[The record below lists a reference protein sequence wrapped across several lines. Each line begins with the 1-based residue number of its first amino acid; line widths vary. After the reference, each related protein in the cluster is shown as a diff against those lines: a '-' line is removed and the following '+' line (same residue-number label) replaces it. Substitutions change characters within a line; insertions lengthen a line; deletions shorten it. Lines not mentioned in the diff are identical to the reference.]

1 MTREHKNL
9 FTICIILS
17 AFVFFVS
24 AYLNFSYLHPDEYFQ
39 IVEFASFKLGITHS
53 VMLSWEYADKIR
65 PGLQPF
71 LSFEIFR
78 FLDLIHVRDHYTHL
92 FALRFLSMLFTLFS
106 ISIFCIVN
114 LRIIPP
120 RYHRLYI
127 LTTFLFWAPYMFG
140 VRFSSEAWSGDIILL
155 ATSLLLYLDSDDK
168 LPKRNG
174 LYFAIGLLLG
184 FAFLFRFQTAFFS
197 VGMGAWLLFIKREKF
212 TSLLLLIAG
221 VSASLTLGLITDR
234 WLYGEWV
241 CSPWLYFQSNILKG
255 VAGEFGTSPFYTY
268 FIMLFTFLSPII
280 GAIAL
285 LSLFF
290 LFVRLP
296 KHIYTWMLLPFLLG
310 HSLIGHKEL
319 RFMFPLMLFL
329 PAVCILVYQV
339 MKENDILSKLYNNK
353 AIRKFTIILLLLC
366 NFSFLLVFVIAAR
379 SVSNDP
385 KNFAP
390 YIHQVANLSPVNI
403 IYTDPEAH
411 PYILPHSRYKSDIY
425 PEYMSEKNISNTKL
439 GSWDSITTLPQI
451 NAIQLISANKYEI
464 EHIPSMHATLSR
476 SIVVASTLPEW
487 LSGLPLAKYLG
498 QGVKDELDKNDYL
511 LIELRR

>member
-1 MTREHKNL
+1 MTRENKKL
-9 FTICIILS
+9 FTICIFLS
-17 AFVFFVS
+17 AFAFLLS

-53 VMLSWEYADKIR
+53 DMLSWEYADKIR

-78 FLDLIHVRDHYTHL
+78 FLDLIHIRDHYAHL
-92 FALRFLSMLFTLFS
+92 FVLRLLSMLFTLFS
-106 ISIFCIVN
+106 ISVFCIVN
-114 LRIIPP
+114 LRIILPK
-120 RYHRLYI
+120 YHRLYI

-168 LPKRNG
+168 LPKHNG
-174 LYFAIGLLLG
+174 LYFAIGSLLG

-197 VGMGAWLLFIKREKF
+197 VGIGAWLLFIKREKLTSVLLLTVGVA
-212 TSLLLLIAG
+212 TSLLL
-221 VSASLTLGLITDR
+221 GLVTDR

-255 VAGEFGTSPFYTY
+255 VAGEFGTSPFYSY
-268 FIMLFTFLSPII
+268 IIMLFTFLSPVI
-280 GAIAL
+280 GTIAL
-285 LSLFF
+285 FSLIF
-290 LFVRLP
+290 LFIKLP
-296 KHIYTWMLLPFLLG
+296 KHIYTWLLLPFLLA

-319 RFMFPLMLFL
+319 RFMFPMMLFL
-329 PAVCILVYQV
+329 PVVCILVYQF
-339 MKENDILSKLYNNK
+339 MKENQIWSKVYNNR
-353 AIRKFTIILLLLC
+353 AIRKITIILLLLC
-366 NFSFLLVFVIAAR
+366 NFFFLLIFVIAALTF
-379 SVSNDP
+379 SNDP

-390 YIHQVANLSPVNI
+390 YIHQVARQSPVNI

-425 PEYMSEKNISNTKL
+425 PEYLKEKNISNTKL
-439 GSWDSITTLPQI
+439 SSWDSITTLPQT
-451 NAIQLISANKYEI
+451 NAIQLISVNKYEI
-464 EHIPSMHATLSR
+464 EHVPSMRAPLSR
-476 SIVVASTLPEW
+476 FTVVASTLPAW
-487 LSGLPLAKYLG
+487 LASLPLAKYFG

-511 LIELRR
+511 LIQLQK